1 MIKAHVEKRRNQCH
15 ARVKLNVRGSTVVF
29 LHIIYCYSVT
39 VYDAADKIGGMLRLS
54 IPEFR
59 LPSHIVEDEVYKN
72 EAW

>member
-1 MIKAHVEKRRNQCH
+1 
-15 ARVKLNVRGSTVVF
+15 
-29 LHIIYCYSVT
+29 VT